1 MRIIGAD
8 YNAMTE
14 AGHVRLTLPCSQE
27 DISRL
32 GLRAGDWAWLSDGEV
47 IVGAQ
52 LAIDDR
58 YGLVGV
64 PDWDTIVPLD
74 EEGAD
79 DFERIKATLDLLWT
93 KEPPSAQDEPR
104 ILQLVTQLEYA
115 APPQFWEGGARELP
129 VSFRRAV
136 ALSRMG
142 KLGLAVLEAEEARRA
157 RPEDPEVAFVYL
169 DLLRQENLP
178 AAVVQAD
185 AMAESPDVPALILS
199 ACINI
204 LAAQAEQAAD
214 DQFEPVARR
223 VLAWCQRLDQAPD
236 LDQLGP
242 SLVALSDFNR
252 GFVLLRAGR
261 ISRARQAFERAQ
273 QIYPVGPML
282 DEVTGLQTYD
292 RHAREV
298 ARRVRTIAEQFPTKP
313 VAA

>member
-1 MRIIGAD
+1 MKTIGAD

-27 DISRL
+27 DVSRL

-79 DFERIKATLDLLWT
+79 DFERIRATLTPVLT
-93 KEPPSAQDEPR
+93 GEPTAPQDEPR
-104 ILQLVTQLEYA
+104 ILRLITQLEHA
-115 APPQFWEGGARELP
+115 APPRMREGGEWTL
-129 VSFRRAV
+129 SLRRAL
-136 ALSRMG
+136 ALREMG
-142 KLGLAVLEAEEARRA
+142 KLGLALLEAGEARRA
-157 RPEDPEVAFVYL
+157 RPEDPEVAFVHL
-169 DLLRQENLP
+169 DLLRRENLP
-178 AAVVQAD
+178 AAVVE
-185 AMAESPDVPALILS
+185 AEAVAEPPNVPALILS

-204 LAAQAEQAAD
+204 LAAQAERAAD

-236 LDQLGP
+236 LDQVGP
-242 SLVALSDFNR
+242 SLVALSHFNR

-261 ISRARQAFERAQ
+261 ISRARHAFERARE
-273 QIYPVGPML
+273 IYPAGPML

-292 RHAREV
+292 IHAREV
-298 ARRVRTIAEQFPTKP
+298 AQRVRTIAERFPTKP